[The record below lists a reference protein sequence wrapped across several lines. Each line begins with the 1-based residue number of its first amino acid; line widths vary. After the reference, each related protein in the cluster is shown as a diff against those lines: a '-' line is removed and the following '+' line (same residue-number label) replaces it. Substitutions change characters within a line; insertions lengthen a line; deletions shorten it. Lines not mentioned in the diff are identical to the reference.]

1 LRIGQFL
8 DIAGVA
14 ALSGRLR
21 GLVFNWFLFAAKL

>member
-1 LRIGQFL
+1 L